1 MRKKRKAL
9 KGGTNIHDPA
19 PIVKLV
25 GSMSVTSVDVWW
37 KGRVAFLQQS
47 MCTDDGVDS
56 SGSNETAGLALIAL
70 FQLHWTGHQQRDT
83 VAAIV
88 TSC

>member
-1 MRKKRKAL
+1 M
-9 KGGTNIHDPA
+9 
-19 PIVKLV
+19 
-25 GSMSVTSVDVWW
+25 
-37 KGRVAFLQQS
+37 AFLQQS

-70 FQLHWTGHQQRDT
+70 FQLHWPGHQQRDT